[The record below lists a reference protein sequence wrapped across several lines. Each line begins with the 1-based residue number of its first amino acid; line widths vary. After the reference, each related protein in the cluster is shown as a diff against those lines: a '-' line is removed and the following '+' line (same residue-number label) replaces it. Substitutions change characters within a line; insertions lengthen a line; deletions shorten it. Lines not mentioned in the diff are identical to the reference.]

1 MSTYEISLA
10 LPGATFTPVYWEYGD
25 APEPT
30 AVMGDPLN
38 VLAEGF
44 ELFALYVDP
53 RNYYLL
59 TSVTDIW
66 GNVSTEADAVTL
78 TEALGP

>member
-1 MSTYEISLA
+1 
-10 LPGATFTPVYWEYGD
+10 
-25 APEPT
+25 
-30 AVMGDPLN
+30 MGDPLN

-44 ELFALYVDP
+44 DLFAIYVDP